1 MQNDPKK
8 YIKLKSV
15 PFFGTNQSENA
26 AAVLML
32 TYNDNQKATK
42 AHCWLA
48 FSAQPQRFVLPLL
61 AGLHGSTDTTAGK
74 SAVIEEKMFWK
85 VTLMVMCMLSKV
97 ILKKENILAD
107 LVIWI
112 ITYKV

>member
-74 SAVIEEKMFWK
+74 SAVIEEKMFWE
-85 VTLMVMCMLSKV
+85 VTLPFTKMFARLT
-97 ILKKENILAD
+97 LQFLF
-107 LVIWI
+107 
-112 ITYKV
+112 T